1 MVTKTYFKDYLK
13 NNSIICVNNIEKRLI
28 YGTMISLCLLLEKLR
43 KTPKIRNFSTVRKGG
58 AYIVVSGRKNNPGF
72 LFFCIKSDSK

>member
-28 YGTMISLCLLLEKLR
+28 YGTMSSLCLLLDNIR
-43 KTPKIRNFSTVRKGG
+43 KIPKIRNSGTVRKGG
-58 AYIVVSGRKNNPGF
+58 AYIVVFERKNNPGLLSF
-72 LFFCIKSDSK
+72 LYQK